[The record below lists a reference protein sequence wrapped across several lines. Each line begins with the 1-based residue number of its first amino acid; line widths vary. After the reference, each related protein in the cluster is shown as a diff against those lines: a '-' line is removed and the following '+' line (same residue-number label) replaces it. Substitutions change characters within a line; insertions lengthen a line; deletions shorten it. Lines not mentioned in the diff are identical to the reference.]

1 MIEKLPMITGV
12 HFEQTPTRLKIVLPI
27 KRHWVYL
34 SLYSA
39 LMIIWVGMMVWGL
52 VYSTRILFSEM
63 NRRFVFIIMLLVML
77 AILYLFGRILR
88 RQWAAYFSNREI
100 LFINNEELILRR
112 PVSMW
117 GNTDVYD
124 MQHVTPLY
132 VDELRAMIGF
142 EYGHRQ
148 IYLAEGLTGEA
159 RNALAGFINEVYFAN
174 RSGK

>member
-1 MIEKLPMITGV
+1 MIDKLPMITGV

-39 LMIIWVGMMVWGL
+39 LMIIWIGMMVWGL
-52 VYSTRILFSEM
+52 VYSTRILFLRDEPPFCVYYHAPCHARYS
-63 NRRFVFIIMLLVML
+63 VF
-77 AILYLFGRILR
+77 FGRILR